1 MVVLPADRYTRYT
14 SRYTSINIQVG
25 NSAAALEDF
34 DAGIKAGYALAY
46 IGAARVHL
54 VAGNAAE
61 ALASLR
67 LVDELRPT
75 DSVVYTLRSEAYD
88 AMGDVEAAAE
98 QRTLAEMLTE
108 GKECCVCMEA
118 VRNTRLHPCMH
129 SALCAACAEG
139 MRARGSKC
147 VARRPPQ
154 FVSSFVCPESP
165 PAEAALFARCPIC
178 CLTFVH
184 IENDVHGRFAVD
196 TFTPTLCDG
205 ASGDHL
211 RAAVMA
217 AAQLTA
223 GQVQTLLGDEI
234 DAHAA
239 EAVGTTQGVSA
250 EERD

>member
-1 MVVLPADRYTRYT
+1 MTLMVVLPADRYTRYT

-165 PAEAALFARCPIC
+165 PAEVRGGALCQVPHLLFDVRAHRERCARQVRCRH
-178 CLTFVH
+178 VH
-184 IENDVHGRFAVD
+184 
-196 TFTPTLCDG
+196 
-205 ASGDHL
+205 
-211 RAAVMA
+211 
-217 AAQLTA
+217 
-223 GQVQTLLGDEI
+223 
-234 DAHAA
+234 AHALRRCQRRPPSGCGHGSCTA
-239 EAVGTTQGVSA
+239 DRWAGTDVA
-250 EERD
+250 WRRN